1 MRIFGMQRDPRA
13 RFRRFSV
20 WNAQLVPIREYKLK
34 GRMKPMDFDRIKSRL
49 DALLAGGKKA
59 ELRGALNMLNEVD
72 IAEYLETLDNEKML
86 VVFRLLPK
94 DISAEVFSYMDNDQR
109 TRIMEAMDDSEAI
122 KLIDDMFIDD
132 AVDFLEELPAGVVKR
147 MLQGCDEKKRQLIN
161 QFLRYPENSAG
172 SIMTIEYMEFHL
184 GTTVGQ
190 AMAEIRRTGVDKET
204 INTLYI
210 LDDSR
215 KLLGTVGLR
224 KLLLATDDRVVEDL
238 MNTQVISVHTTDDQE
253 VVADT
258 VRKYDLL
265 SIPVVD
271 HEDRL
276 VGIITVDDIVDV
288 IEEENTE
295 DFEKMAAML
304 PSDDEYL
311 KTSVFK
317 LAKNR
322 LPWLLIL
329 MISATFTGMII
340 THFETVLSSAAGI
353 GVALTACIP
362 MLMDTGGN
370 CGAQAS
376 TLAIRGLALGE
387 IELKDIGR
395 VLWKEVR
402 VALILGVILAL
413 VNFLRIWFF
422 TPYDKTVAFVVS
434 LAMFFTIIIAKSIG
448 CTLPLLAKAIHLDP
462 ALMASPIITTL
473 VDAASLTV
481 LFTFASTIMK
491 V

>member
-1 MRIFGMQRDPRA
+1 
-13 RFRRFSV
+13 
-20 WNAQLVPIREYKLK
+20 
-34 GRMKPMDFDRIKSRL
+34 MDFERIKSRL
-49 DALLAGGKKA
+49 DALLESGRKA

-72 IAEYLETLDNEKML
+72 IAEYLETLDNEKVLM
-86 VVFRLLPK
+86 VFRLLPK

-109 TRIMEAMDDSEAI
+109 TRIMEALGDEEAMRI
-122 KLIDDMFIDD
+122 IDDMFIDD

-147 MLQGCDEKKRQLIN
+147 MLANCDEKKRALIN

-172 SIMTIEYMEFHL
+172 RIMTIEYVEFHT

-190 AMAEIRRTGVDKET
+190 AMNEIRQTAPDKET

-210 LDDSR
+210 IDDR
-215 KLLGTVGLR
+215 RMLLGTIALR
-224 KLLLATDDRVVEDL
+224 KLLLAPDDKKVEEL
-238 MNTQVISVHTTDDQE
+238 MNTQVISVRTTDDQE
-253 VVADT
+253 LVADT

-311 KTSVFK
+311 KTSVVT

-340 THFETVLSSAAGI
+340 THFESVLSSAASI
-353 GVALTACIP
+353 GVALVSCIP

-370 CGAQAS
+370 CGSQAS

-387 IELKDIGR
+387 IEPKDLWK

-402 VALILGVILAL
+402 VALMLGFVLAL
-413 VNFLRIWFF
+413 VNFLRIWFL
-422 TPYDKTVAFVVS
+422 TPYDRGVAFVVS
-434 LAMFFTIIIAKSIG
+434 IAMFFTIIIAKGIG
-448 CTLPLLAKAIHLDP
+448 ATLPLLAKSIHLDP

-473 VDAASLTV
+473 VDAASLTI
-481 LFTFASTIMK
+481 LFSVATVVFHLPG

>member
-1 MRIFGMQRDPRA
+1 
-13 RFRRFSV
+13 
-20 WNAQLVPIREYKLK
+20 
-34 GRMKPMDFDRIKSRL
+34 MDFDRIKSRL

-387 IELKDIGR
+387 IELRDIGK

-402 VALILGVILAL
+402 VALILGVVLAL

-481 LFTFASTIMK
+481 LFTFASTSMK

>member
-1 MRIFGMQRDPRA
+1 
-13 RFRRFSV
+13 
-20 WNAQLVPIREYKLK
+20 
-34 GRMKPMDFDRIKSRL
+34 MDFDRIKSRL

-190 AMAEIRRTGVDKET
+190 AMAEIRRTGVDNET

-387 IELKDIGR
+387 IELRDIGK

-422 TPYDKTVAFVVS
+422 TPYDKTVAFIVS

>member
-1 MRIFGMQRDPRA
+1 
-13 RFRRFSV
+13 
-20 WNAQLVPIREYKLK
+20 
-34 GRMKPMDFDRIKSRL
+34 MDFDRIKSRL
-49 DALLAGGKKA
+49 DALLNAGRKA

-94 DISAEVFSYMDNDQR
+94 DISAEVFSYMDNDLR
-109 TRIMEAMDDSEAI
+109 TRIMEAMDDTEAMR
-122 KLIDDMFIDD
+122 LIDDMFIDD

-172 SIMTIEYMEFHL
+172 SIMTIEYMDFHL

-190 AMAEIRRTGVDKET
+190 AMAEIRRTGIDKET

-210 LDDSR
+210 IDENR

-224 KLLLATDDRVVEDL
+224 KLLLASDDMQVQEL
-238 MNTQVISVHTTDDQE
+238 MNTQTIFVHTTDDQE

-271 HEDRL
+271 HEERL

-311 KTSVFK
+311 KTSVFTM
-317 LAKNR
+317 AKNR
-322 LPWLLIL
+322 FPWLLIL
-329 MISATFTGMII
+329 MISATFTGKII
-340 THFETVLSSAAGI
+340 THFESVLSSAAGV

-370 CGAQAS
+370 CGSQAS
-376 TLAIRGLALGE
+376 TLVIRGLALGE
-387 IELKDIGR
+387 VEFKDIFR
-395 VLWKEVR
+395 VLWREVR
-402 VALILGVILAL
+402 VALMLGVVLGL
-413 VNFLRIWFF
+413 VNFARIYFLEG
-422 TPYDKTVAFVVS
+422 YSLNVALVVS
-434 LAMFFTIIIAKSIG
+434 LAMFLTIIIAKSIG
-448 CTLPLLAKAIHLDP
+448 CTLPLLAKAVHLDP
-462 ALMASPIITTL
+462 AMMASPIITTL
-473 VDAASLTV
+473 VDAASLTI
-481 LFTFASTIMK
+481 LFTIATRVLNVSA
-491 V
+491 

>member
-1 MRIFGMQRDPRA
+1 
-13 RFRRFSV
+13 
-20 WNAQLVPIREYKLK
+20 
-34 GRMKPMDFDRIKSRL
+34 MDFERIKSRL
-49 DALLAGGKKA
+49 DALLESGRKA

-72 IAEYLETLDNEKML
+72 IAEYLETLDNEKVLM
-86 VVFRLLPK
+86 VFRLLPK

-109 TRIMEAMDDSEAI
+109 TRIMEALGDEEAMRI
-122 KLIDDMFIDD
+122 IDDMFIDD

-147 MLQGCDEKKRQLIN
+147 MLANCDEKKRALIN

-172 SIMTIEYMEFHL
+172 RIMTIEYVEFHT

-190 AMAEIRRTGVDKET
+190 AMNEIRQTAPDKET

-210 LDDSR
+210 IDDR
-215 KLLGTVGLR
+215 RMLLGTIALR
-224 KLLLATDDRVVEDL
+224 KLLLAPDDKKVEDL
-238 MNTQVISVHTTDDQE
+238 MNTQVISVRTTDDQE
-253 VVADT
+253 LVADT

-311 KTSVFK
+311 KTSVVT

-340 THFETVLSSAAGI
+340 THFENVLSSAASI
-353 GVALTACIP
+353 GVALVSCIP

-370 CGAQAS
+370 CGSQAS

-387 IELKDIGR
+387 IEPKDLWK

-402 VALILGVILAL
+402 VALMLGFVLAL
-413 VNFLRIWFF
+413 VNFLRIWFL
-422 TPYDKTVAFVVS
+422 TPYDRGVAFVVS
-434 LAMFFTIIIAKSIG
+434 IAMFFTIIIAKGIG
-448 CTLPLLAKAIHLDP
+448 ATLPLLAKSIHLDP

-473 VDAASLTV
+473 VDAASLTI
-481 LFTFASTIMK
+481 LFTVATVVFHLPAA
-491 V
+491 

>member
-1 MRIFGMQRDPRA
+1 
-13 RFRRFSV
+13 
-20 WNAQLVPIREYKLK
+20 
-34 GRMKPMDFDRIKSRL
+34 MDFERIKTRL
-49 DALLAGGKKA
+49 DALLAAGRKA

-72 IAEYLETLDNEKML
+72 IAEYLETLDNERVL

-387 IELKDIGR
+387 IELKDIGK

-422 TPYDKTVAFVVS
+422 TPYDRTVAFVVS

>member
-1 MRIFGMQRDPRA
+1 
-13 RFRRFSV
+13 
-20 WNAQLVPIREYKLK
+20 
-34 GRMKPMDFDRIKSRL
+34 MDFDRIKNRL
-49 DALLAGGKKA
+49 DALVEAGKKA

-86 VVFRLLPK
+86 MVFRLLPK

-109 TRIMEAMDDSEAI
+109 TRIMEAMGDAEAMR
-122 KLIDDMFIDD
+122 LIDDMFIDD
-132 AVDFLEELPAGVVKR
+132 AIDFLEELPAGVVKR

-172 SIMTIEYMEFHL
+172 SIMTIEYMEFRL

-190 AMAEIRRTGVDKET
+190 AFAEIRRTGVDKET

-210 LDDSR
+210 IDEGR

-224 KLLLATDDRVVEDL
+224 KLLLATDDRLVDDL
-238 MNTQVISVHTTDDQE
+238 MNHQVISVHTTDDQE
-253 VVADT
+253 LVADT

-295 DFEKMAAML
+295 DFEKMAAIL

-311 KTSVFK
+311 KTSVFSM
-317 LAKNR
+317 AKNR
-322 LPWLLIL
+322 LPWLIF
-329 MISATFTGMII
+329 MMVMATFSGQII
-340 THFETVLSSAAGI
+340 AHFEGLLSSAAGL
-353 GVALTACIP
+353 GVALTASIP
-362 MLMDTGGN
+362 LLMGTGGN
-370 CGAQAS
+370 CGSQAS
-376 TLAIRGLALGE
+376 TLVIRGLALGE
-387 IELKDIGR
+387 LDIHD
-395 VLWKEVR
+395 VLRILWREIR
-402 VALILGVILAL
+402 VALMVGLVLAVL
-413 VNFLRIWFF
+413 NFMRIWFL
-422 TPYDKTVAFVVS
+422 TPDDRAVALTVS
-434 LAMFFTIIIAKSIG
+434 LAMFITVIIAKGIG

-462 ALMASPIITTL
+462 ALMASPIITTV

-481 LFTFASTIMK
+481 LFTIATKLLMIA
-491 V
+491 

>member
-1 MRIFGMQRDPRA
+1 
-13 RFRRFSV
+13 
-20 WNAQLVPIREYKLK
+20 
-34 GRMKPMDFDRIKSRL
+34 MDFERIKTRL
-49 DALLAGGKKA
+49 DALLAAGRKA

-72 IAEYLETLDNEKML
+72 IAEYLETLDNERVL

-387 IELKDIGR
+387 IELKDIGK

-473 VDAASLTV
+473 VDACSLTI
-481 LFTFASTIMK
+481 LFTIANRVFTL
-491 V
+491 

>member
-1 MRIFGMQRDPRA
+1 
-13 RFRRFSV
+13 
-20 WNAQLVPIREYKLK
+20 
-34 GRMKPMDFDRIKSRL
+34 MDFERIQSRL
-49 DALLAGGKKA
+49 DALLASGRKA

-86 VVFRLLPK
+86 MVFRLLPK

-224 KLLLATDDRVVEDL
+224 KLLLATDDRLVEEL
-238 MNTQVISVHTTDDQE
+238 MNTQVIFVHTTDDQE

-387 IELKDIGR
+387 IELRDIGK

-402 VALILGVILAL
+402 VALILGVVLAL

-462 ALMASPIITTL
+462 ALMASPIITTM

-481 LFTFASTIMK
+481 LFTIATRVMN
-491 V
+491 VG

>member
-1 MRIFGMQRDPRA
+1 
-13 RFRRFSV
+13 
-20 WNAQLVPIREYKLK
+20 
-34 GRMKPMDFDRIKSRL
+34 MDFDRIKSRL
-49 DALLAGGKKA
+49 DALLSAGKKA

-387 IELKDIGR
+387 IELRDIGK

-422 TPYDKTVAFVVS
+422 TPYDKTVAFIVS

-462 ALMASPIITTL
+462 ALMASPIITTM

>member
-1 MRIFGMQRDPRA
+1 
-13 RFRRFSV
+13 
-20 WNAQLVPIREYKLK
+20 
-34 GRMKPMDFDRIKSRL
+34 MDFERIKSRL
-49 DALLAGGKKA
+49 DALLKSGRKA

-72 IAEYLETLDNEKML
+72 IAEYLETLDNEKVLM
-86 VVFRLLPK
+86 VFRLLPK

-109 TRIMEAMDDSEAI
+109 TRIMEALGDEEAMRI
-122 KLIDDMFIDD
+122 IDDMFIDD

-147 MLQGCDEKKRQLIN
+147 MLANCDEKKRALIN

-172 SIMTIEYMEFHL
+172 RIMTIEYVEFHT

-190 AMAEIRRTGVDKET
+190 AMNEIRQTAPDKET

-210 LDDSR
+210 IDDR
-215 KLLGTVGLR
+215 RMLLGTIALR
-224 KLLLATDDRVVEDL
+224 KLLLAPDDKKVEEL
-238 MNTQVISVHTTDDQE
+238 MNTQVISVRTTDDQE
-253 VVADT
+253 LVADT

-311 KTSVFK
+311 KTSVVT

-340 THFETVLSSAAGI
+340 THFENVLSSAASI
-353 GVALTACIP
+353 GVALVSCIP

-370 CGAQAS
+370 CGSQAS

-387 IELKDIGR
+387 IEPKDLWK

-402 VALILGVILAL
+402 VALMLGFVLAL
-413 VNFLRIWFF
+413 VNFLRIWFL
-422 TPYDKTVAFVVS
+422 TPYDRGVAFVVS
-434 LAMFFTIIIAKSIG
+434 IAMFFTIIIAKGIG
-448 CTLPLLAKAIHLDP
+448 ATLPLLAKSIHLDP

-473 VDAASLTV
+473 VDAASLTI
-481 LFTFASTIMK
+481 LFTVATVVFHLPAA
-491 V
+491 

>member
-1 MRIFGMQRDPRA
+1 
-13 RFRRFSV
+13 
-20 WNAQLVPIREYKLK
+20 
-34 GRMKPMDFDRIKSRL
+34 MDFDRIKSRL
-49 DALLAGGKKA
+49 DALLSAGKKA

-387 IELKDIGR
+387 IELKDIGK

>member
-1 MRIFGMQRDPRA
+1 
-13 RFRRFSV
+13 
-20 WNAQLVPIREYKLK
+20 
-34 GRMKPMDFDRIKSRL
+34 MDFDRIKSRL
-49 DALLAGGKKA
+49 DALLAAGKKA

-387 IELKDIGR
+387 IELKDIGK

-422 TPYDKTVAFVVS
+422 TPYDKTVAFIVS

-462 ALMASPIITTL
+462 ALMASPIITTM

>member
-1 MRIFGMQRDPRA
+1 
-13 RFRRFSV
+13 
-20 WNAQLVPIREYKLK
+20 
-34 GRMKPMDFDRIKSRL
+34 MDFDRIKSRL
-49 DALLAGGKKA
+49 DALLSAGKKA

-224 KLLLATDDRVVEDL
+224 KLLLATDDRVVEEL

-387 IELKDIGR
+387 IELRDIGK

-402 VALILGVILAL
+402 VALILGVVLAL

-422 TPYDKTVAFVVS
+422 TPYDKTVAFIVS

>member
-1 MRIFGMQRDPRA
+1 
-13 RFRRFSV
+13 
-20 WNAQLVPIREYKLK
+20 
-34 GRMKPMDFDRIKSRL
+34 MDFDRIKSRL
-49 DALLAGGKKA
+49 DALLSAGKKA

-387 IELKDIGR
+387 IELKDIGK

-422 TPYDKTVAFVVS
+422 TPYDKTVAFIVS

>member
-1 MRIFGMQRDPRA
+1 
-13 RFRRFSV
+13 
-20 WNAQLVPIREYKLK
+20 
-34 GRMKPMDFDRIKSRL
+34 MDFDRIKSRL

-109 TRIMEAMDDSEAI
+109 TCIMEAMDDSEAI

-224 KLLLATDDRVVEDL
+224 KLLLATDDRVVEEL

-387 IELKDIGR
+387 IELRDIGK

-422 TPYDKTVAFVVS
+422 TPYDKTVAFIVS

>member
-1 MRIFGMQRDPRA
+1 
-13 RFRRFSV
+13 
-20 WNAQLVPIREYKLK
+20 
-34 GRMKPMDFDRIKSRL
+34 MDFERIKGRL
-49 DALLAGGKKA
+49 DALLEAGKKA

-72 IAEYLETLDNEKML
+72 IAEYMETLDNEKVLM
-86 VVFRLLPK
+86 VFRLLPK
-94 DISAEVFSYMDNDQR
+94 DVSADVFAYMDNDQR
-109 TRIMEAMDDSEAI
+109 TRIMEALGDEEAMRI
-122 KLIDDMFIDD
+122 IDDMFIDD

-147 MLQGCDEKKRQLIN
+147 MLANCDQKRRDLIN

-172 SIMTIEYMEFHL
+172 RIMTIEYMEFHV

-190 AMAEIRRTGVDKET
+190 AMTEIRRTAPDKET

-210 LDDSR
+210 LDDR
-215 KLLGTVGLR
+215 RELLGTVALR
-224 KLLLATDDRVVEDL
+224 KLLLANDDLMVEDL
-238 MNTQVISVHTTDDQE
+238 MNTQVISVRTTDDQE
-253 VVADT
+253 LVADT

-271 HEDRL
+271 HENRL
-276 VGIITVDDIVDV
+276 VGIVTVDDIVDV

-311 KTSVFK
+311 KTSVLT

-340 THFETVLSSAAGI
+340 THFENVLASAQGI
-353 GVALTACIP
+353 GVALVACIP

-395 VLWKEVR
+395 ILWKEIR
-402 VALILGVILAL
+402 VALMLGVVLAL
-413 VNFLRIWFF
+413 INFLRIWFF
-422 TPYDKTVAFVVS
+422 TPYDKDVAFVVS

-462 ALMASPIITTL
+462 ALMASPLITTM
-473 VDAASLTV
+473 VDAASLFI
-481 LFTFASTIMK
+481 LFTIATQVFHLAA
-491 V
+491 

>member
-1 MRIFGMQRDPRA
+1 
-13 RFRRFSV
+13 
-20 WNAQLVPIREYKLK
+20 
-34 GRMKPMDFDRIKSRL
+34 MDFDRIKTRL
-49 DALLAGGKKA
+49 DALLASGRKA

-72 IAEYLETLDNEKML
+72 IAEYLETLENEKML
-86 VVFRLLPK
+86 MVFRLLPK

-147 MLQGCDEKKRQLIN
+147 MLMGCDEKKRQLIN

-172 SIMTIEYMEFHL
+172 SIMTIEYMEFRL
-184 GTTVGQ
+184 GATVGQ

-210 LDDSR
+210 IDESR
-215 KLLGTVGLR
+215 KLMGTVGLR
-224 KLLLATDDRVVEDL
+224 KLILSDDDRLVDEL
-238 MNTQVISVHTTDDQE
+238 MNTQAISVHTTDDQE

-311 KTSVFK
+311 KTGV
-317 LAKNR
+317 LEMAKNR
-322 LPWLLIL
+322 LPWLVFMML
-329 MISATFTGMII
+329 MATFTGLIV
-340 THFETVLSSAAGI
+340 TYFEDVLSSAEGI
-353 GVALTACIP
+353 GVMLTASIP
-362 MLMDTGGN
+362 LLMGTGGN
-370 CGAQAS
+370 CGSQAS

-387 IELKDIGR
+387 IEIRDILR

-402 VALILGVILAL
+402 VALILGLILAVL
-413 VNFLRIWFF
+413 NYLRMIFLTEAIQS
-422 TPYDKTVAFVVS
+422 VALTVS
-434 LAMFFTIIIAKSIG
+434 LAMFVTVLIAKALG

-481 LFTFASTIMK
+481 LFTIATRVLQIA
-491 V
+491 

>member
-1 MRIFGMQRDPRA
+1 
-13 RFRRFSV
+13 
-20 WNAQLVPIREYKLK
+20 
-34 GRMKPMDFDRIKSRL
+34 MDFERIKSKL
-49 DALLAGGKKA
+49 DALLEAGKKA

-72 IAEYLETLDNEKML
+72 IAEYLETLDNEKVLM
-86 VVFRLLPK
+86 VFRLLPK
-94 DISAEVFSYMDNDQR
+94 DIAADVFAYMDNDQR
-109 TRIMEAMDDSEAI
+109 TRIMEALGDEEAMRI
-122 KLIDDMFIDD
+122 IDDMFIDD

-147 MLQGCDEKKRQLIN
+147 MLMNCDVKRRELLN

-172 SIMTIEYMEFHL
+172 RIMTIEYMEFHT

-190 AMAEIRRTGVDKET
+190 AMAEIRRTAPDKET

-210 LDDSR
+210 LDDR
-215 KLLGTVGLR
+215 RILLGTVGLR
-224 KLLLATDDRVVEDL
+224 KLLLADDSLKVEEL
-238 MNTQVISVHTTDDQE
+238 MNTQVISVRTTDDQE
-253 VVADT
+253 LVADT

-276 VGIITVDDIVDV
+276 VGIVTVDDIVDV

-311 KTSVFK
+311 KTGVLQLSWHRF
-317 LAKNR
+317 
-322 LPWLLIL
+322 PWLLIL
-329 MISATFTGMII
+329 MVSAMFTGTII
-340 THFETVLSSAAGI
+340 TRFENVLQSAAGV
-353 GVALTACIP
+353 GTALVASIP

-387 IELKDIGR
+387 IALKDVWKI
-395 VLWKEVR
+395 LWKEFR
-402 VALILGVILAL
+402 VAILVGVALAL
-413 VNFLRIWFF
+413 VNFLRVWFL
-422 TPYDKTVAFVVS
+422 TPGTREVAFVVS
-434 LAMFFTIIIAKSIG
+434 LAMFFTVIIAKVIG
-448 CTLPLLAKAIHLDP
+448 CTLPLLAKAVHLDP

-473 VDAASLTV
+473 VDAASLMI
-481 LFTFASTIMK
+481 LFTIATAVFHIGVA
-491 V
+491 

>member
-1 MRIFGMQRDPRA
+1 
-13 RFRRFSV
+13 
-20 WNAQLVPIREYKLK
+20 
-34 GRMKPMDFDRIKSRL
+34 MDFDRIKSRL
-49 DALLAGGKKA
+49 DALLSAGKKA

-238 MNTQVISVHTTDDQE
+238 MNTQDISVHTTYDQE

-311 KTSVFK
+311 KTSVFT

-387 IELKDIGR
+387 IELKDIGK

-422 TPYDKTVAFVVS
+422 TPYDKTVAFIVS

-481 LFTFASTIMK
+481 LFTFASSIMK
-491 V
+491 L

>member
-1 MRIFGMQRDPRA
+1 
-13 RFRRFSV
+13 
-20 WNAQLVPIREYKLK
+20 
-34 GRMKPMDFDRIKSRL
+34 MDFERIKSRL
-49 DALLAGGKKA
+49 DALLESGRKA

-72 IAEYLETLDNEKML
+72 IAEYLETLDNEKVLM
-86 VVFRLLPK
+86 VFRLLPK

-109 TRIMEAMDDSEAI
+109 TRIMEALGDEEAMRI
-122 KLIDDMFIDD
+122 IDDMFIDD

-147 MLQGCDEKKRQLIN
+147 MLANCDEKKRALIN

-172 SIMTIEYMEFHL
+172 RIMTIEYVEFHT

-190 AMAEIRRTGVDKET
+190 AMNEIRQTAPDKET

-210 LDDSR
+210 IDDR
-215 KLLGTVGLR
+215 RMLLGTIALR
-224 KLLLATDDRVVEDL
+224 KLLLASDDKKVEEL
-238 MNTQVISVHTTDDQE
+238 MNPQVISVRTTDDQE
-253 VVADT
+253 LVADT

-311 KTSVFK
+311 KTSVVT

-340 THFETVLSSAAGI
+340 THFENVLSSAASI
-353 GVALTACIP
+353 GVALVSCIP

-370 CGAQAS
+370 CGSQAS

-387 IELKDIGR
+387 IEPKDIWK

-402 VALILGVILAL
+402 VALMLGFVLAL
-413 VNFLRIWFF
+413 VNFLRIWFL
-422 TPYDKTVAFVVS
+422 TPYDRGVAFVVS
-434 LAMFFTIIIAKSIG
+434 IAMFFTIIIAKGIG
-448 CTLPLLAKAIHLDP
+448 ATLPLLAKSIHLDP

-473 VDAASLTV
+473 VDAASLTI
-481 LFTFASTIMK
+481 LFTVATVVFHLPGA
-491 V
+491 